1 MCPDQY
7 RCFRRC
13 EITIYLCQS
22 FFRVSKRNIK
32 RNVQHPPSTQLWV
45 FFFQSQE
52 WEKQSI
58 WEAILKKNPP
68 YKKNSILMIF
78 KRFGLQTEVAAL
90 LNTTKKNKD
99 SQLRLIITKEKGF
112 HILCELLLLG
122 KTTENVR
129 GTIIFNWIC
138 EIEWMIS
145 NLDSTEFLWIS
156 QMKTFRRFPDS
167 HL

>member
-1 MCPDQY
+1 MEC
-7 RCFRRC
+7 
-13 EITIYLCQS
+13 TT
-22 FFRVSKRNIK
+22 
-32 RNVQHPPSTQLWV
+32 PSLDPTLSLFISV
-45 FFFQSQE
+45 PRMRKTEHMGSNLE
-52 WEKQSI
+52 
-58 WEAILKKNPP
+58 KKNSP

-78 KRFGLQTEVAAL
+78 KRFGLQTEASAL
-90 LNTTKKNKD
+90 LNTMKKNKD

-112 HILCELLLLG
+112 HVLCELLLLG

-145 NLDSTEFLWIS
+145 NLDSIEFLWIS

-167 HL
+167 HI